1 MIKDFFTFL
10 FYVITILPL
19 CWELTNLSNLKKRFD
34 LHNLLRS
41 YTKDSQMSKELKS
54 VSALMVG
61 YIVWIF
67 VGLFSS
73 INWAVFL
80 IMIFMSFIPK
90 KTIWFLAIDSFIT
103 SVLLLFVILNQYHLK
118 IDVFELIKNLF

>member
-1 MIKDFFTFL
+1 
-10 FYVITILPL
+10 
-19 CWELTNLSNLKKRFD
+19 
-34 LHNLLRS
+34 
-41 YTKDSQMSKELKS
+41 
-54 VSALMVG
+54 MVG